1 MKIINP
7 IILLVLI
14 PLDPTDT
21 LIGLD
26 QAIAQYAVLKGLLP
40 CKLVF

>member
-26 QAIAQYAVLKGLLP
+26 QAITQSYLKERMQL
-40 CKLVF
+40 